1 MNIFPIFFFF
11 SRSAM
16 GTCLVFVHRVSYCL
30 HTYSLVFTHLSTL
43 LRPVIA
49 HIAQRESIY
58 ETQVR
63 KYFGSAI
70 AAKTNFITSG
80 DWSRG
85 PHFFFFFI
93 IPVNIWIKPTHSTA
107 QNVCILRIAS
117 MAYVKFQCSWYTL
130 LYIRRVHCCVRRIS
144 QAQCGRCWAVMSS
157 YRDVYYVHLGYQF
170 LWAEHHRSAQLTL
183 SAVTGMASVTAKLLN
198 NKIEKNSRRRPTKK
212 KLYSQIHI
220 CKPMRIVVS

>member
-1 MNIFPIFFFF
+1 MFRIVCTPIALF
-11 SRSAM
+11 SLIYQHCYGLLSRISHSA
-16 GTCLVFVHRVSYCL
+16 RVYMRHKS
-30 HTYSLVFTHLSTL
+30 
-43 LRPVIA
+43 
-49 HIAQRESIY
+49 ESIS
-58 ETQVR
+58 VR
-63 KYFGSAI
+63 RLQRRQILYR
-70 AAKTNFITSG
+70 AATEVG
-80 DWSRG
+80 D
-85 PHFFFFFI
+85 HIFFFFI
-93 IPVNIWIKPTHSTA
+93 ISVNIWIKPTHSTA

-117 MAYVKFQCSWYTL
+117 VAYVKFQCSWYTL

-170 LWAEHHRSAQLTL
+170 LWAEHHRFTQLTL